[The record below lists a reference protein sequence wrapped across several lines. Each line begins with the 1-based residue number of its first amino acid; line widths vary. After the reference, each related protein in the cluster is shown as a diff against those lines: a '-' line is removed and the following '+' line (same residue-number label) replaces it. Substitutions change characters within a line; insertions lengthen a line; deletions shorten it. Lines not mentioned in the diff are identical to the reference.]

1 MFPRDSSMLIENVE
15 LSNVLIIKLNNI
27 LFFFKLFDNVAKI
40 VGES

>member
-1 MFPRDSSMLIENVE
+1 MVIVNVE

-27 LFFFKLFDNVAKI
+27 LFFFELFDNVAKI

>member
-1 MFPRDSSMLIENVE
+1 MLIEIVE

-27 LFFFKLFDNVAKI
+27 LFFKLFDNVAKI